1 MPQRYIASVEFKSH
15 FLPFIA
21 FGALGL
27 FGLWY
32 VAKSVI
38 AWRRDGSLG
47 VRNRLR
53 WMPLGAAATTALDMA
68 RGEDPTDKRAVHQ
81 LRNPVVILL
90 WLLVCV
96 AFSAECLV
104 GAVEFL
110 RTGHG
115 FQN

>member
-1 MPQRYIASVEFKSH
+1 MELKHHI
-15 FLPFIA
+15 LPFIA

-32 VAKSVI
+32 VANSIV

-47 VRNRLR
+47 VRNRVR
-53 WMPLGAAATTALDMA
+53 WMPLGAAATTALGLT
-68 RGEDPTDKRAVHQ
+68 RGEDPTDKNPVHQ
-81 LRNPVVILL
+81 LHNPVVIVL

-96 AFSAECLV
+96 ALAAVCFM